1 MCFAGASIP
10 SNSSPWWPI
19 LKWCASATAPCC
31 GSGTTSAPCRRRA
44 RRISARLL
52 PMRRR
57 LSCAISSSPPEA
69 DSRSLRREIDC
80 CYTARMRRG
89 FLALQILSFVI
100 LSCAAL
106 SCGSGVGRLMPWGSR
121 TPKVA
126 LVLSG
131 GVARGFAHVGVI
143 RVLERQKIPID
154 IIVGADSGSLIGAI
168 YADRKSAS
176 ELERIA
182 LALAESDIERL
193 RMPFAAM
200 ATDLVTGASV
210 ALTSGSLA
218 RAVRASTAI
227 PGIFAPV
234 AHEGKLLTDG
244 SVLDNVPIGAARK
257 LGADVV
263 IAVDLTDGMPAAQA
277 KNTFETLLQSLFLA
291 TRQSSALELRQ
302 ADVVI
307 RPKLGSAG
315 LMDFTRKKEL
325 VALGMAATEEALPA
339 IRNKIGMK

>member
-1 MCFAGASIP
+1 
-10 SNSSPWWPI
+10 
-19 LKWCASATAPCC
+19 
-31 GSGTTSAPCRRRA
+31 
-44 RRISARLL
+44 
-52 PMRRR
+52 
-57 LSCAISSSPPEA
+57 
-69 DSRSLRREIDC
+69 
-80 CYTARMRRG
+80 MRRG
-89 FLALQILSFVI
+89 FLAPATALLAVAFCGLV
-100 LSCAAL
+100 SCSWRSVSKA
-106 SCGSGVGRLMPWGSR
+106 MPWSG

-126 LVLSG
+126 LVLTG

-154 IIVGADSGSLIGAI
+154 IIVGADTGSLIGAI

-182 LALAESDIERL
+182 LALEEGDIFDYSFINPTQGFARGERLEDFLVQRLTARDIERL
-193 RMPFAAM
+193 RMPFAAV
-200 ATDLVTGASV
+200 ATDLATGASV

-218 RAVRASTAI
+218 RAVHASIAI

-244 SVLDNVPIGAARK
+244 SVLDNVPIGVARK

-263 IAVDLTDGMPAAQA
+263 IAVDLTDGMPAAQS
-277 KNTFETLLQSLFLA
+277 KNTFETLLQGLFLA

-302 ADVVI
+302 ADFVI

-325 VALGMAATEEALPA
+325 VALGMTATEEALPA

>member
-1 MCFAGASIP
+1 
-10 SNSSPWWPI
+10 
-19 LKWCASATAPCC
+19 
-31 GSGTTSAPCRRRA
+31 
-44 RRISARLL
+44 
-52 PMRRR
+52 
-57 LSCAISSSPPEA
+57 
-69 DSRSLRREIDC
+69 
-80 CYTARMRRG
+80 MRRG
-89 FLALQILSFVI
+89 FLALRILSFVVI
-100 LSCAAL
+100 VYAL
-106 SCGSGVGRLMPWGSR
+106 VSCGSGVSRLMPWGSR

-126 LVLSG
+126 LVLPG
-131 GVARGFAHVGVI
+131 IGARGFAHVGVI
-143 RVLERQKIPID
+143 RVLERQRIPID
-154 IIVGADSGSLIGAI
+154 IIVGADTGSLIGAI
-168 YADRKSAS
+168 YAERKSAS
-176 ELERIA
+176 DLERIA
-182 LALAESDIERL
+182 LALEENDIFDYDFINPMQGFARGERLENFIVKRVSSRDIERL

-200 ATDLVTGASV
+200 ATDLETGAPV

-244 SVLDNVPIGAARK
+244 IVLGNVAVGAARK

-263 IAVDLTDGMPAAQA
+263 IAVDLTDGMPAAQT

-291 TRQSSALELRQ
+291 TRESSALALRQ

-315 LMDFTRKKEL
+315 LMDFSRKKEL

-339 IRNKIGMK
+339 IRNKLGMK